1 MLDTTVRW
9 FVTITFHSPV
19 NTFLIGT
26 VMLWL
31 GVMTCSRVRCIITC
45 TKVNVL
51 LNGSQMFK
59 LLVKWSGHTFPH
71 VYRNAVCT
79 TVITDSSPK
88 PKIWRWKCVMK
99 KTKWQIWFLAILY
112 HEKEIQCAIYG
123 LRTNWSSTKGSVK
136 DSSERHVLIYWQM
149 ITTLTLLADET
160 VKEMNSVACRTSRL
174 SQQVHGSFHQ
184 HQECF
189 PPLLTSETFGLLPH
203 THDPSQ
209 FCYWSIFHKC
219 LSVRH
224 TSLHQIVSCGF
235 DWQCCRRSD

>member
-79 TVITDSSPK
+79 TAITDSSPK
-88 PKIWRWKCVMK
+88 P
-99 KTKWQIWFLAILY
+99 
-112 HEKEIQCAIYG
+112 
-123 LRTNWSSTKGSVK
+123 N
-136 DSSERHVLIYWQM
+136 
-149 ITTLTLLADET
+149 
-160 VKEMNSVACRTSRL
+160 
-174 SQQVHGSFHQ
+174 GSFHQ

>member
-79 TVITDSSPK
+79 TAITDSSPK
-88 PKIWRWKCVMK
+88 P
-99 KTKWQIWFLAILY
+99 
-112 HEKEIQCAIYG
+112 
-123 LRTNWSSTKGSVK
+123 N
-136 DSSERHVLIYWQM
+136 
-149 ITTLTLLADET
+149 
-160 VKEMNSVACRTSRL
+160 
-174 SQQVHGSFHQ
+174 GSFHQ

-189 PPLLTSETFGLLPH
+189 PPLLTSETFGLPPH
-203 THDPSQ
+203 TR
-209 FCYWSIFHKC
+209 SISSSVIEVYSTSVC
-219 LSVRH
+219 LLDTRAFTRLCHVGLTDSAAGGVIRFTH
-224 TSLHQIVSCGF
+224 YASYFAFSITSRYQSDYNWVSWTSSTLSYTGHVIR
-235 DWQCCRRSD
+235 WLK

>member
-1 MLDTTVRW
+1 MAAKCLSCWLNDLVTHSLMFTEMLCALLSSLT
-9 FVTITFHSPV
+9 H
-19 NTFLIGT
+19 
-26 VMLWL
+26 
-31 GVMTCSRVRCIITC
+31 
-45 TKVNVL
+45 L
-51 LNGSQMFK
+51 LNQKSEG
-59 LLVKWSGHTFPH
+59 G
-71 VYRNAVCT
+71 NVCM
-79 TVITDSSPK
+79 
-88 PKIWRWKCVMK
+88 MK

-112 HEKEIQCAIYG
+112 HEKEIQRAIYG

-136 DSSERHVLIYWQM
+136 DSSERHVLIHWQM

-189 PPLLTSETFGLLPH
+189 PPLLTSET
-203 THDPSQ
+203 HDPSH